1 VRLHLDLFIVV
12 RFAVDIEIGTFGSE
26 MVHLKNQGGL
36 SGDKW
41 RIEFV
46 HAPVD
51 LVFNAERADGIFYRM
66 GVALLNVTTL
76 GLSSNIIIH
85 HLLPAKPV
93 AVGRATTIG
102 LASFS
107 ASEMAAAIIHRILQ
121 GVVSHMAFIRTFSRS
136 KTSRKN
142 TEKRVDQCG
151 SAV

>member
-1 VRLHLDLFIVV
+1 
-12 RFAVDIEIGTFGSE
+12 
-26 MVHLKNQGGL
+26 MVHLKNQGDL

-41 RIEFV
+41 RFEFF

-102 LASFS
+102 LGSFS

-121 GVVSHMAFIRTFSRS
+121 GPAQQFNCSIPDYSDRSSIVSSASTSSSSRS
-136 KTSRKN
+136 VVGIGSHPTG
-142 TEKRVDQCG
+142 EVDVG
-151 SAV
+151 AG